1 MSSSGKKKTTM
12 AKLMRESKLRERRAE
27 KQIRRD
33 ARKLAAASRSDQL
46 DAPGTAAEALG
57 ATADGHGTPPQIAV
71 EPVAVAPLADA

>member
-33 ARKLAAASRSDQL
+33 ARKVAAASRSDQL
-46 DAPGTAAEALG
+46 DAPGRAAEALD
-57 ATADGHGTPPQIAV
+57 AAADGLGAPPQIAV
-71 EPVAVAPLADA
+71 EPAALAPLADA